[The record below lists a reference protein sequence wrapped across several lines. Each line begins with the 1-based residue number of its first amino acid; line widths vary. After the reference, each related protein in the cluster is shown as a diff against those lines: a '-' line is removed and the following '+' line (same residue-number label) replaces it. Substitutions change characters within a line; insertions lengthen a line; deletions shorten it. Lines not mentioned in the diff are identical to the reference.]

1 MLTSCA
7 TPADTHTEGRL
18 LSPHLSSPVAD
29 SSLILLIGHSS
40 PVEKHPLRNPIL
52 HRQSDVVCHTRF
64 SATSAATVL
73 LICAMPQFTWYPTW
87 HHHSHNALGA
97 HLSLPLF
104 SWALRRQTVS
114 RSPPLNETQGN
125 FHTLYFYV
133 FHCFEPHMEVTN
145 FT

>member
-52 HRQSDVVCHTRF
+52 HRQSDVVCRTRF

-73 LICAMPQFTWYPTW
+73 LICAMPQFTWLPNW
-87 HHHSHNALGA
+87 RPCPHDPLV
-97 HLSLPLF
+97 LS
-104 SWALRRQTVS
+104 STV
-114 RSPPLNETQGN
+114 P
-125 FHTLYFYV
+125 F
-133 FHCFEPHMEVTN
+133 VTAR
-145 FT
+145 

>member
-52 HRQSDVVCHTRF
+52 HRQSDVVCRTRF

-73 LICAMPQFTWYPTW
+73 LICAMPQFTCFQDGPLGPIRPLWCWKQPT
-87 HHHSHNALGA
+87 
-97 HLSLPLF
+97 
-104 SWALRRQTVS
+104 R
-114 RSPPLNETQGN
+114 
-125 FHTLYFYV
+125 
-133 FHCFEPHMEVTN
+133 
-145 FT
+145 